1 MRICRQNNEL
11 WLSLHLRHPSS
22 SNVALNATRTVV
34 NSQGPC
40 CNSSKTVWQSF
51 NCFILERGYYNWW
64 RVPSFYHRAQSS
76 GNGLQKASTSR
87 TDPLQNILLTF
98 LPFVMKYLEISKPNY
113 REGEGGSIRA
123 QISFLTTMRKCQLAV
138 RPRIWVTIKKNIYEQ
153 DVSLETVAI
162 GIILSIT
169 PVL

>member
-1 MRICRQNNEL
+1 MSCDFTLR
-11 WLSLHLRHPSS
+11 LRHPSS
-22 SNVALNATRTVV
+22 WNVALNATRTVV

-51 NCFILERGYYNWW
+51 NCFILERGHYN
-64 RVPSFYHRAQSS
+64 RVLNVDDEVLLFIIERKVAEKWFS
-76 GNGLQKASTSR
+76 GNGLQKKASTSR

-123 QISFLTTMRKCQLAV
+123 
-138 RPRIWVTIKKNIYEQ
+138 
-153 DVSLETVAI
+153 
-162 GIILSIT
+162 
-169 PVL
+169 